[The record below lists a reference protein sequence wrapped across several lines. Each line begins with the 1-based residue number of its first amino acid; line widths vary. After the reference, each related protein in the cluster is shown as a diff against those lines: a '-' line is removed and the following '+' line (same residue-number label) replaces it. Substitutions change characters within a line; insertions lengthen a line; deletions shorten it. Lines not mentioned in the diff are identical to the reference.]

1 MPTIRHP
8 DVDGTAQVPDAV
20 VAFWTGP
27 GGWQLVDD
35 TAPAPAPPPTPARP
49 RARRS
54 RGPKTT
60 PVSTA
65 GAPDD
70 VPGQGSSTT
79 EPEE

>member
-20 VAFWTGP
+20 VPFWTGP

-35 TAPAPAPPPTPARP
+35 TPPASATATP

-60 PVSTA
+60 PVPVA

-79 EPEE
+79 ETEE

>member
-35 TAPAPAPPPTPARP
+35 TPPAPAPVAP
-49 RARRS
+49 RGRRS
-54 RGPKTT
+54 RGKKTT
-60 PVSTA
+60 PVPAA

-79 EPEE
+79 ETEE